1 MFLTALYIAVL
12 FFVLTPGILVHFP
25 NRGSKLVVALTHGVL
40 FAVIFYFT
48 YKFVRRAEDL
58 RK

>member
-1 MFLTALYIAVL
+1 MFLTTLYTVVL
-12 FFVLTPGILVHFP
+12 FFLLTPGILVHYP

-48 YKFVRRAEDL
+48 YKFVRRAEDQ